1 MNNKVLIT
9 GINGF
14 TGPYIEKVLKDNGYF
29 VYGTVYGD
37 DESEYR
43 IACDMTD
50 PSQVATVIEKIQPG
64 YVIHLAAVSFVPH
77 GNPIDFYN
85 VNVIG
90 TENLLKAVDAYCPG
104 IQKLVIASSAN
115 VYGNAGDEPISE
127 EECPA
132 PLNHYAASKLA
143 MEQVVKTYFDE
154 LPVIITRP
162 FNYTG
167 MGQPGHFVIPK
178 IVEHVKNKEPVIEL
192 GNMDARRDVSDVRDV
207 ADAYATLM
215 ESGMRSEMVNI
226 CTGRTYGINEIF
238 DLACSIG
245 GHRPEPRVNPSFQ
258 RKKDIPVLLGDG
270 SKLQQTGWR
279 PRYSLEDTLGW
290 MMLSEM

>member
-9 GINGF
+9 GIDGF
-14 TGPYIEKVLKDNGYF
+14 TGPYIEKVLMDKGYT

-64 YVIHLAAVSFVPH
+64 CIIHLAAVSFVPH

-90 TENLLKAVDAYCPG
+90 AENLLKAVAGYCPG
-104 IQKLVIASSAN
+104 IQKLVMASSAN
-115 VYGNAGDEPISE
+115 VYGNGGDSPISE
-127 EECPA
+127 ERCPA
-132 PLNHYAASKLA
+132 PVNHYGASKLA
-143 MEQVVKTYFDE
+143 MEHLVKTYFDE

-167 MGQPGHFVIPK
+167 IGQPGHFVIPK
-178 IVEHVKNKEPVIEL
+178 IVEHVKNKKPVIEL
-192 GNMDARRDVSDVRDV
+192 GNMEVRRDVSDVRDV
-207 ADAYATLM
+207 ADAYVALM
-215 ESGMRSEMVNI
+215 ESGMRSETVNI

-238 DLACSIG
+238 ELTCSIG
-245 GHRPEPRVNPSFQ
+245 GHRPKLRVNPDFK
-258 RKKDIPVLLGDG
+258 RKADIPVLMGDG
-270 SKLQQTGWR
+270 RKLQQTGWR
-279 PRYSLEDTLGW
+279 PRYSLEDTLAW
-290 MMLSEM
+290 MLQS